1 VEFFVELVESPLELT
16 TTVVHICS
24 IEESGVSF
32 GASSLLSCISLF
44 DLIGR
49 MSLLLNSKPHGATF
63 S

>member
-1 VEFFVELVESPLELT
+1 MEFFVELVESPLELT

-44 DLIGR
+44 DL
-49 MSLLLNSKPHGATF
+49 LNEALHSGINTF
-63 S
+63 GSVN